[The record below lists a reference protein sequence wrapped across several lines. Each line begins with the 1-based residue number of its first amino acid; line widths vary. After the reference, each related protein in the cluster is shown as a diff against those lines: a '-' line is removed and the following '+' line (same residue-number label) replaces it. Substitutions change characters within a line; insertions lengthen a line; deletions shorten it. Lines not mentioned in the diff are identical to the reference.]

1 MAPETL
7 DLSVVIITYNEEN
20 NITACLSSLPPGCE
34 IILLDSDS
42 TDQTQALAR
51 SMGAHIHV
59 RPFSHYAE
67 QKNAAVALAT
77 RSWVLSLDADETLS
91 EGLRADLVAFL
102 QSPRAAQN
110 GAYRL
115 RRRLFF
121 MNRIMKYGKTSDRP
135 VRLFRRG
142 HGEFVGKIHEA
153 FTAKDPVQNFSSRG
167 YLLHH
172 SYGDLTDYFVRF
184 NNYTSRIAQNHFEKR
199 RTISFLPHVLR
210 PMAEFVGRYFL
221 RLGFLDGYAGYT
233 YALLSSLYTY
243 VKYAK
248 LIEMQAKS
256 VGSHP
261 RESLS

>member
-7 DLSVVIITYNEEN
+7 DLSVVIITYNEEK

-42 TDQTQALAR
+42 TDQTQSLAQ

-59 RPFSHYAE
+59 RPFTHYAE
-67 QKNAAVALAT
+67 QKNAALALAT

-91 EGLRADLVAFL
+91 DDLRGNLVAFL
-102 QSPRAAQN
+102 HSPQAAQN

-115 RRRLFF
+115 RRRLLF

-135 VRLFRRG
+135 VRLFKRG

-153 FTAKDPVQNFSSRG
+153 FAAKDPVQNFASRG

-184 NNYTSRIAQNHFEKR
+184 NNYTSRIAQNHFEKQ

-248 LIEMQAKS
+248 LIEMQSKS
-256 VGSHP
+256 VGTHP
-261 RESLS
+261 RESVS